1 MSDERQIDVEESP
14 AVKEADRLVPYSRFQ
29 EWQRRRTAR
38 TLVPPDQPPA
48 NQAVVLPVA
57 TPTHD
62 R

>member
-14 AVKEADRLVPYSRFQ
+14 VVKDADTVVPYSRFQ
-29 EWQRRRTAR
+29 EWQRRRATR
-38 TLVPPDQPPA
+38 LVPTDQPPA
-48 NQAVVLPVA
+48 NEAVVLPVA